1 MTNSEQRFNSKE
13 FKEVLGKYEAAQDNL
28 DGIFMDVDDILD
40 IAEYYNSKGDMD
52 AAEKASDFAALLY
65 PHSTAVLALLARMAI
80 FRHNDLEKAKSYVRQ
95 IEAEEEGDDDMEYFY
110 LKAEIMIAEDN
121 IDEADQYLE
130 SKMALLD
137 GDDLAD
143 FLLDVPELFLDYR
156 LPELA
161 AKWLARSDEK
171 ESFDYKEIEG
181 RIAFQNEDYKKSEQI
196 FKELLEDEPFSPS
209 LWNTIATSQFMNG
222 HVPESI
228 ESSEYAIAINPDD
241 AEALASKAR
250 GLAMVN
256 RFAEAADF
264 YRRYLR
270 QYPKDIY
277 IRLLYSVVL
286 IALNEYDKAL
296 HNLYYALHNNSSDK
310 NLTADITKEIAYVLI
325 QKGRH
330 REALRMLDDAKKNGD
345 IDHLTHMLA
354 EGRVLIALRQKQEAA
369 DCFTDA
375 IINSR
380 HSMFTYIEVAMTYYE
395 NEMFEE
401 TYQTLLN
408 ALAHN
413 PEERRGLA
421 YLADCCRMTGRHEEY
436 LKVLQLACKYNPL
449 EVKEVL
455 GSLFPKDIDPK
466 DYFTYASKDSEHD
479 D

>member
-1 MTNSEQRFNSKE
+1 
-13 FKEVLGKYEAAQDNL
+13 
-28 DGIFMDVDDILD
+28 
-40 IAEYYNSKGDMD
+40 
-52 AAEKASDFAALLY
+52 
-65 PHSTAVLALLARMAI
+65 
-80 FRHNDLEKAKSYVRQ
+80 
-95 IEAEEEGDDDMEYFY
+95 
-110 LKAEIMIAEDN
+110 
-121 IDEADQYLE
+121 
-130 SKMALLD
+130 
-137 GDDLAD
+137 
-143 FLLDVPELFLDYR
+143 
-156 LPELA
+156 
-161 AKWLARSDEK
+161 
-171 ESFDYKEIEG
+171 
-181 RIAFQNEDYKKSEQI
+181 
-196 FKELLEDEPFSPS
+196 
-209 LWNTIATSQFMNG
+209 
-222 HVPESI
+222 
-228 ESSEYAIAINPDD
+228 
-241 AEALASKAR
+241 
-250 GLAMVN
+250 MVN